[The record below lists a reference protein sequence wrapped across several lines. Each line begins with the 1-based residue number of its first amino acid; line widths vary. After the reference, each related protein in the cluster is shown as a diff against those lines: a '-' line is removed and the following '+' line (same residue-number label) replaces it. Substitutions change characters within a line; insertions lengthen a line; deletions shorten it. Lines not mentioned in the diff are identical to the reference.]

1 VIDDNFDSSSVQPT
15 EGVPVRVARDVAPP
29 QGWLTRYLHL
39 ESLSALALALAA
51 VVALVLANSDQASAY
66 AAWLERSVTLVL
78 AGHAVTVSVHGFID
92 DGLMTLF
99 FFTVGL
105 EIRREL
111 HAGELAEPR
120 RAVLPAA
127 AALGGMAVPALVYI
141 ALNPDPSAQRGF
153 GIPMATDIA
162 FAMAALALLGRRI
175 TPALR
180 VLLLALAILDDIGGI
195 IVIAVFYADGIV
207 PRGLVV
213 ATIGVVLALGMRDNG
228 VRSRWPFIVPA
239 VVTWVGLWY
248 AGVHPTMAGVLMG
261 LLTPPQ
267 RGFGLPA
274 DAPIPADARSH
285 SERLQTALHP
295 WVAFVV
301 MPLFAFANAGVTID
315 ASAADPRIVAG
326 VGVGLVL
333 GKPLGI
339 LAVAWLA
346 VRLRVASLP
355 IGVGWS
361 GVAVVG
367 TVAGVGFTVA
377 LFIAGLAFSDPTALA
392 SAKLG
397 ILGGSLLAVVL
408 GLLAGRIALSPQPVV
423 GAAETVEEAE
433 RATER

>member
-1 VIDDNFDSSSVQPT
+1 VSQTDATQ
-15 EGVPVRVARDVAPP
+15 P

-39 ESLSALALALAA
+39 ESLSPVALTLAAIVALALA
-51 VVALVLANSDQASAY
+51 NSGLASAY
-66 AAWLERSVTLVL
+66 EAWLEHSVTLVL
-78 AGHAVTVSVHGFID
+78 AGHPITLSVHGFID

-162 FAMAALALLGRRI
+162 FAMAALALLGRRV

-180 VLLLALAILDDIGGI
+180 VLLLAVAVLDDIGGI
-195 IVIAVFYADGIV
+195 IVIAVFYADGVV
-207 PRGLVV
+207 PRGLVI

-228 VRSRWPFIVPA
+228 VRSRWPYVVPA
-239 VVTWVGLWY
+239 VVTWLGLWY

-261 LLTPPQ
+261 LITPPQ
-267 RGFGLPA
+267 RGYGLPA
-274 DAPIPADARSH
+274 DAPIPSDARSH
-285 SERLQTALHP
+285 SELLQTVLHP
-295 WVAFVV
+295 WIVFVV

-315 ASAADPRIVAG
+315 ASAADVGIVAG
-326 VGVGLVL
+326 VGMGLVL

-339 LAVAWLA
+339 VAVAWLA

-355 IGVGWS
+355 VGVGWS

-367 TVAGVGFTVA
+367 TIAGVGFTVA

-408 GLLAGRIALSPQPVV
+408 GLLAGRIALSSEPIA
-423 GAAETVEEAE
+423 GAAETFEEAE

>member
-1 VIDDNFDSSSVQPT
+1 MTHQ
-15 EGVPVRVARDVAPP
+15 P
-29 QGWLTRYLHL
+29 QGWLTRYLRL

-51 VVALVLANSDQASAY
+51 VVALVLANSGYVASY
-66 AAWLERSVTLVL
+66 EAWLDQSVTLVL
-78 AGHAVTVSVHGFID
+78 AGHSVTVSVHGFID
-92 DGLMTLF
+92 DGLMTVF

-120 RAVLPAA
+120 RAALPAA

-162 FAMAALALLGRRI
+162 FAVAALALLGRRVA
-175 TPALR
+175 PALR

-213 ATIGVVLALGMRDNG
+213 AAVGVVLALGMRDNG

-239 VVTWVGLWY
+239 IITWVGLWY

-261 LLTPPQ
+261 LVTPPQ

-274 DAPIPADARSH
+274 DAPIPAGARSP
-285 SERLQTALHP
+285 SEQLQTALHP

-326 VGVGLVL
+326 VAMGLVL

-346 VRLRVASLP
+346 VRLRLASLP
-355 IGVGWS
+355 LGVGWS

-367 TVAGVGFTVA
+367 IVAGVGFTVA
-377 LFIAGLAFSDPTALA
+377 LFIAGLAFSDPAALA

-408 GLLAGRIALSPQPVV
+408 GMLAGRFALSPQPVA
-423 GAAETVEEAE
+423 GAAATVEEAE
-433 RATER
+433 RATDR